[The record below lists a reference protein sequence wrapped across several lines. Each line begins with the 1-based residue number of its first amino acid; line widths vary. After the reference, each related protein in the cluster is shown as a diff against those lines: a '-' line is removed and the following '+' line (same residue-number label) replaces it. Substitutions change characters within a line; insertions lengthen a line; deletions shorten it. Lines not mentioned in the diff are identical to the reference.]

1 VVFRVEVYFQFF
13 LLYSLRGHKKKG
25 GKVRTDI
32 DELVE
37 SIYASIPHEIEP
49 EWIEDTYIL
58 ESDLFCLC
66 IVLEEESLQI
76 RNIEIHTPGLGRVL
90 LGAIHEYCDERELA
104 VYASNV
110 KDTAIGFWLKMGY
123 TEGQTD
129 QEFFRVA

>member
-1 VVFRVEVYFQFF
+1 MRN
-13 LLYSLRGHKKKG
+13 
-25 GKVRTDI
+25 DI

-37 SIYASIPHEIEP
+37 SIYASIPREIEP
-49 EWIEDTYIL
+49 EQIEDTYVL

-76 RNIEIHTPGLGRVL
+76 RNIEMYKPGLGRVL
-90 LGAIHEYCDERELA
+90 LSAIHEYCDERELA

-110 KDTAIGFWLKMGY
+110 KDTAIGFWQKMGY

-129 QEFFRVA
+129 REFFRVA